1 MDEELKQAIE
11 QAKEQQPVE
20 ISLEWYVN
28 LQLKDVKTFIRA
40 NINSASRSFVAI
52 GYYLKYIRD
61 HKLFTEDGYQN
72 IWEFA
77 QDEFGISKSSA
88 SRFMAINDRFSKD
101 GNSPILLDQYKDF
114 SSSKLSEMLT
124 MTDEQLEQVTLA
136 TTVAEI
142 RGIKN
147 PEKVVATSQ
156 QTEPEPEKSVSAQ
169 FEEYSDE
176 LNGIIYDYTNAVAK
190 QIIKSYH
197 NEMRENYMERVLD
210 VLTSQPWLKA
220 VFQRDGVDGFE
231 SDDDSYICEFR
242 NAGLLFLDPRSR
254 ELIGKQSWFRLAA
267 AIQSMWNEVTIENA
281 EKQLEVEINPYDEK
295 KPEPDT
301 MIYVVGGNG
310 DIKKHE
316 VISKYSDF
324 SPKYFN
330 TKDKSGAINNISCES
345 EHWHYSREDAKK
357 DPWYR
362 EKKSNKPRLVN
373 DIPEIVDELP
383 CDTCGLDKEGCCY
396 YEDTPDD
403 YCVQGDK
410 WSPREDE
417 PDPVETVEADII
429 QPDKEY
435 DFDKIAAYDLL
446 DVKAAING
454 HADNLVQYKDVE
466 LDAPVVKREKMEYDA
481 LKLLEEDMCIPEL
494 KELPKPVQPEMPIL
508 KNNDQRKAFIDA
520 YASWP
525 IWIDMDQTGER
536 YYRYDLSDKV
546 AMVVKVSLRHV
557 YQGYKETEETDYIS
571 PQYYLLGIKTSYS
584 TKVTYHEDP
593 SRTFAECS
601 SNMTDMVN
609 YLKEFQKK

>member
-20 ISLEWYVN
+20 KSLEWYVN

-61 HKLFTEDGYQN
+61 HELFTEDGYQN

-77 QDEFGISKSSA
+77 KDEFGIGKSSA
-88 SRFMAINDRFSKD
+88 SQFMSINDKFSKD
-101 GNSPILLDQYKDF
+101 GNSPILLEQYKDF
-114 SSSKLSEMLT
+114 SSSKLAEMLT
-124 MTDEQLEQVTLA
+124 MTDEQLEQVKP
-136 TTVAEI
+136 TTTIVEI
-142 RGIKN
+142 RQIKK
-147 PEKVVATSQ
+147 PVET
-156 QTEPEPEKSVSAQ
+156 
-169 FEEYSDE
+169 
-176 LNGIIYDYTNAVAK
+176 
-190 QIIKSYH
+190 
-197 NEMRENYMERVLD
+197 
-210 VLTSQPWLKA
+210 VLTSEQELKSSDEFEKASMEQEAGMRSPFGYTKSVYPQDSLIASKGCGNKYDCFSCARICQIRQVDRYCTEAPLGHPYSCTTMNVLDCIDNDIGGDCMFINLALAPIRSGDKEPVPCCKNCRNICGYACSKAAHGPKSDYIPGA
-220 VFQRDGVDGFE
+220 VNTETENVDNQLEIMDECHECSLNG
-231 SDDDSYICEFR
+231 
-242 NAGLLFLDPRSR
+242 
-254 ELIGKQSWFRLAA
+254 
-267 AIQSMWNEVTIENA
+267 NA
-281 EKQLEVEINPYDEK
+281 EAGILNCHSENGEHKCWIDDEA
-295 KPEPDT
+295 EL
-301 MIYVVGGNG
+301 
-310 DIKKHE
+310 
-316 VISKYSDF
+316 
-324 SPKYFN
+324 
-330 TKDKSGAINNISCES
+330 A
-345 EHWHYSREDAKK
+345 
-357 DPWYR
+357 
-362 EKKSNKPRLVN
+362 EK
-373 DIPEIVDELP
+373 
-383 CDTCGLDKEGCCY
+383 
-396 YEDTPDD
+396 
-403 YCVQGDK
+403 
-410 WSPREDE
+410 
-417 PDPVETVEADII
+417 VEADII

-454 HADNLVQYKDVE
+454 HADNLIQYKDVE

-481 LKLLEEDMCIPEL
+481 LKLLEENMCMPEL
-494 KELPKPVQPEMPIL
+494 KEQPKPVQPELPAL
-508 KNNDQRKAFIDA
+508 KNNDQRKAFIVA

-525 IWIDMDQTGER
+525 IWIDLDQTGER